1 MQNPA
6 GARNSDVRLCS
17 RQVGC
22 VVVIRQL
29 PDEQTFALMSRK
41 GLKHAEG
48 GKDAYHMAKHG
59 IRLAAVDSSFIQAQL
74 KSAIEVSAC
83 T

>member
-6 GARNSDVRLCS
+6 GARNLDISLCS
-17 RQVGC
+17 KQVGC

-29 PDEQTFALMSRK
+29 PDQQTFALMSRK
-41 GLKHAEG
+41 GLRHVDG

-59 IRLAAVDSSFIQAQL
+59 IRLAAVDSSVYPSTTKI
-74 KSAIEVSAC
+74 SN
-83 T
+83 